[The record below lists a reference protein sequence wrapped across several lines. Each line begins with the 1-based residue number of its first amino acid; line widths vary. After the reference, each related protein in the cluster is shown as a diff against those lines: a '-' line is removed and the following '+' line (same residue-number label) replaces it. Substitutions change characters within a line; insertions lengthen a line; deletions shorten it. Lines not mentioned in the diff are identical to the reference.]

1 MKSLLFTLI
10 LSVCLFIGTFSIY
23 LNKIETEEV
32 LMEGG
37 GEINDSSP
45 PCLLMYD
52 AIERYA
58 EEYRIPKR
66 FAYGI
71 AFKETRYQGPFHWKY
86 DPERISSAGALG
98 PMQIMPSTARLM
110 WKGKKISDRMIMSDL
125 DFNVM
130 TSMKLLRH
138 LYDRY
143 GDWKIVF
150 GCYNTGKPLVNQYAI
165 DVFNFNFQG
174 NGYKFIGAREQAQL
188 LH

>member
-1 MKSLLFTLI
+1 MRSLLTTLI
-10 LSVCLFIGTFSIY
+10 LSVCLFIVAFNVY

-32 LMEGG
+32 LMEGEG
-37 GEINDSSP
+37 KINDSSP

-58 EEYRIPKR
+58 EEYKIPKR

-71 AFKETRYQGPFHWKY
+71 AYKETRYQGPFHWEY
-86 DPERISSAGALG
+86 NPQRTSSAGALG

-110 WKGKKISDRMIMSDL
+110 WKGKNITDKMIISDI
-125 DFNVM
+125 DFNVK

-143 GDWKIVF
+143 RDWKIVF

-174 NGYKFIGAREQAQL
+174 NGYKFIGTREQTQL
-188 LH
+188 LR